1 MLFFVLFFVLF
12 HALDVSVYFLLASL
26 GDITDFG
33 FMFSSTSLTRK
44 YLCCATSALLAV
56 STVPTVSAASE
67 EEMAAKLALM
77 EKRLAELESR
87 LSDNEQKTKEVKV
100 LAANSGSNANR
111 GILGSGATLDILS
124 NSAWRNL
131 RWTQEDQWKTVVK
144 GATLEQVT
152 DALGKPPR
160 TIKSLRPQ
168 VDLVYFYE
176 TSIGDKHGLN
186 GKVSF
191 RKDKVI
197 AVIKPDFSKNNAGR

>member
-1 MLFFVLFFVLF
+1 MLFFVLFDP
-12 HALDVSVYFLLASL
+12 LDVPVYFLLASS
-26 GDITDFG
+26 GVITDFG

-44 YLCCATSALLAV
+44 YLCCATSALLVVSAV
-56 STVPTVSAASE
+56 PSVSAASE

-77 EKRLAELESR
+77 EKRLAQLESR

-160 TIKSLRPQ
+160 TVKSLRPQ

-191 RKDKVI
+191 RKDKVV

>member
-1 MLFFVLFFVLF
+1 VLFFVLF
-12 HALDVSVYFLLASL
+12 DPLDVPVYFLLASL
-26 GDITDFG
+26 GDITDFE

-44 YLCCATSALLAV
+44 YLCCATSALLVV
-56 STVPTVSAASE
+56 STVPNLSAASE

-77 EKRLAELESR
+77 EKRLAQLESR

-144 GATLEQVT
+144 GATLEQVQ

-160 TIKSLRPQ
+160 TVKSLRPQ

>member
-1 MLFFVLFFVLF
+1 MLLFVRSFFTLRDYLPEWMQSSPLVQMVTLPW
-12 HALDVSVYFLLASL
+12 ARLLSMMSS
-26 GDITDFG
+26 
-33 FMFSSTSLTRK
+33 MFSSSNWREG
-44 YLCCATSALLAV
+44 C
-56 STVPTVSAASE
+56 
-67 EEMAAKLALM
+67 
-77 EKRLAELESR
+77 
-87 LSDNEQKTKEVKV
+87 KEVKV

-111 GILGSGATLDILS
+111 GILGGGATLDILS

-131 RWTQEDQWKTVVK
+131 RWTQEEQWKTVVK
-144 GATLEQVT
+144 GATLEQVI

-160 TIKSLRPQ
+160 TVKSLRPQ

-197 AVIKPDFSKNNAGR
+197 AVIKPDFSKNNARR

>member
-1 MLFFVLFFVLF
+1 MLFFKLFDP
-12 HALDVSVYFLLASL
+12 LDVAVYFLLASL

-44 YLCCATSALLAV
+44 YLCCATSALLVVSAV
-56 STVPTVSAASE
+56 PSVSAASE

-77 EKRLAELESR
+77 EKRLAQLESR

>member
-1 MLFFVLFFVLF
+1 VLFFKLCDP
-12 HALDVSVYFLLASL
+12 LDVSVYFLLASL

-33 FMFSSTSLTRK
+33 LMFSSTSLTRK
-44 YLCCATSALLAV
+44 YLCCATSALLVV
-56 STVPTVSAASE
+56 STVPNLSAASE

-77 EKRLAELESR
+77 EKRLAQLESR

-144 GATLEQVT
+144 GATLEQVN

-160 TIKSLRPQ
+160 TVKSLRPQ

-176 TSIGDKHGLN
+176 TSLGDKHGLH

-197 AVIKPDFSKNNAGR
+197 AVIKPDFSKNNARR

>member
-1 MLFFVLFFVLF
+1 MLFFVLF
-12 HALDVSVYFLLASL
+12 HALDVPVYFLLASP

-33 FMFSSTSLTRK
+33 LMFSSTSLTRK
-44 YLCCATSALLAV
+44 YLCCATSALLVV

-77 EKRLAELESR
+77 EKRLAQLESR

-160 TIKSLRPQ
+160 TVKSLRPQ

>member
-1 MLFFVLFFVLF
+1 VLFFVLF
-12 HALDVSVYFLLASL
+12 DPLDVPVYFLLASL
-26 GDITDFG
+26 RDITDFG

-44 YLCCATSALLAV
+44 YLCCATSALLVV
-56 STVPTVSAASE
+56 STVPSVSAASE

-77 EKRLAELESR
+77 EKRLAQLESR

>member
-1 MLFFVLFFVLF
+1 
-12 HALDVSVYFLLASL
+12 
-26 GDITDFG
+26 
-33 FMFSSTSLTRK
+33 MFSSTSLTRK
-44 YLCCATSALLAV
+44 YLLCATSALLVV
-56 STVPTVSAASE
+56 STAPSVSAASE

-77 EKRLAELESR
+77 EKRLAQLESR

-111 GILGSGATLDILS
+111 GILGGGATLDILS

-197 AVIKPDFSKNNAGR
+197 AVIKPDFSKNNARR

>member
-1 MLFFVLFFVLF
+1 MLFYS
-12 HALDVSVYFLLASL
+12 LDVPVYFLLASL
-26 GDITDFG
+26 GDITDFE

-44 YLCCATSALLAV
+44 YLCCATSALLVVSAV
-56 STVPTVSAASE
+56 PSVSAASE

-77 EKRLAELESR
+77 EKRLAQLESR

-111 GILGSGATLDILS
+111 GILGGGATLDILS

-131 RWTQEDQWKTVVK
+131 RWTQEEQWKTVVK

-160 TIKSLRPQ
+160 TVKSLRPQ

-197 AVIKPDFSKNNAGR
+197 AVIKPDFSKNNARR

>member
-1 MLFFVLFFVLF
+1 MLFDP
-12 HALDVSVYFLLASL
+12 LDVPVYFLLASFVV
-26 GDITDFG
+26 IKDFE

-44 YLCCATSALLAV
+44 YLLCATSALLVV
-56 STVPTVSAASE
+56 STVPNLSAASE

-77 EKRLAELESR
+77 EKRLAQLESR

-100 LAANSGSNANR
+100 LAASSNASNR
-111 GILGSGATLDILS
+111 AVLGGGATAEILS

-144 GATLEQVT
+144 GATIEQVT

-160 TIKSLRPQ
+160 TVKSLRPQ

-176 TSIGDKHGLN
+176 TSIGDKHGLV

-197 AVIKPDFSKNNAGR
+197 AVTQPDFSKNNARR

>member
-1 MLFFVLFFVLF
+1 MLFFVLCDP
-12 HALDVSVYFLLASL
+12 LDVSVYFLLASL
-26 GDITDFG
+26 GDITDFW

-44 YLCCATSALLAV
+44 YLCCATSALLVVSAV
-56 STVPTVSAASE
+56 PSVSAASE

-77 EKRLAELESR
+77 EKRLAQLESR

-144 GATLEQVT
+144 GATLEQVN

-160 TIKSLRPQ
+160 TVKSLRPQ

-176 TSIGDKHGLN
+176 TSIGDKHGLH

-197 AVIKPDFSKNNAGR
+197 AVIKPDFSNNNARR

>member
-1 MLFFVLFFVLF
+1 MLFFVLFDP
-12 HALDVSVYFLLASL
+12 LDVPVYFLLASS
-26 GDITDFG
+26 GVITDFG

-44 YLCCATSALLAV
+44 YLCCATSALLVVSAV
-56 STVPTVSAASE
+56 PSVSAASE

-77 EKRLAELESR
+77 EKRLAQLESR

-144 GATLEQVT
+144 GATLEQVQ

-160 TIKSLRPQ
+160 TVKSLRPQ

-191 RKDKVI
+191 RKDKVV

>member
-44 YLCCATSALLAV
+44 YLCCATSALLVVSAV
-56 STVPTVSAASE
+56 PSVSAASE

-77 EKRLAELESR
+77 EKRLAQLESR

-144 GATLEQVT
+144 GATLEQVQ

-160 TIKSLRPQ
+160 TVKSLRPQ

>member
-44 YLCCATSALLAV
+44 YLCCATSALLVVSAV
-56 STVPTVSAASE
+56 PSVSAASE

-77 EKRLAELESR
+77 EKRLAQLESR

-160 TIKSLRPQ
+160 TVKSLRPQ

-197 AVIKPDFSKNNAGR
+197 AVIKPDFSKNNARR

>member
-1 MLFFVLFFVLF
+1 MLFFVLCDP
-12 HALDVSVYFLLASL
+12 LDVSVYFLLASL
-26 GDITDFG
+26 GYITDFG
-33 FMFSSTSLTRK
+33 LMFSSTSLTRK
-44 YLCCATSALLAV
+44 YLCCATSALLVVSAV
-56 STVPTVSAASE
+56 PSVSAASE

-77 EKRLAELESR
+77 EKRLAQLESR

-144 GATLEQVT
+144 GATLEQVN

-160 TIKSLRPQ
+160 TVKSLRPQ

-197 AVIKPDFSKNNAGR
+197 AVIKPDFSRNNARR

>member
-1 MLFFVLFFVLF
+1 MLFFKLCDP
-12 HALDVSVYFLLASL
+12 LDVSVYFLLASL

-33 FMFSSTSLTRK
+33 LMFSSTSLTRK
-44 YLCCATSALLAV
+44 YLCCATSALLVV
-56 STVPTVSAASE
+56 STVPNLSAASE

-77 EKRLAELESR
+77 EKRLAQLESR

-144 GATLEQVT
+144 GATLEQVN

-160 TIKSLRPQ
+160 TVKSLRPQ

-176 TSIGDKHGLN
+176 TSIGDKHGLH

-197 AVIKPDFSKNNAGR
+197 AVIKPDFSKNNARR

>member
-1 MLFFVLFFVLF
+1 MLCDP
-12 HALDVSVYFLLASL
+12 LDVAVYFLLASL

-44 YLCCATSALLAV
+44 YLCCATSALLVVSAV
-56 STVPTVSAASE
+56 PSVSAASE

-77 EKRLAELESR
+77 EKRLAQLESR

-111 GILGSGATLDILS
+111 GILGSGATFDILS

-144 GATLEQVT
+144 GATLEQVN

-160 TIKSLRPQ
+160 TVKSLRPQ

-176 TSIGDKHGLN
+176 TSIGDKHGLH

-197 AVIKPDFSKNNAGR
+197 AVIKPDFSKNNARR

>member
-1 MLFFVLFFVLF
+1 MLFFVLCDP
-12 HALDVSVYFLLASL
+12 LDVSVYFLLASL
-26 GDITDFG
+26 GYITDFG
-33 FMFSSTSLTRK
+33 LMFSSTSLTRK
-44 YLCCATSALLAV
+44 YLCCATSALLVVSAV
-56 STVPTVSAASE
+56 PSVSAASE

-77 EKRLAELESR
+77 EKRLAQLESR

-144 GATLEQVT
+144 GATLEQVQ

-160 TIKSLRPQ
+160 TVKSLRPQ

>member
-1 MLFFVLFFVLF
+1 MLFDP
-12 HALDVSVYFLLASL
+12 LDVPVYFLLASL
-26 GDITDFG
+26 GDITDFE

-44 YLCCATSALLAV
+44 YLCCATSALLVV
-56 STVPTVSAASE
+56 STVPSVSAASE

-77 EKRLAELESR
+77 EKRLAQLESR

-144 GATLEQVT
+144 GATLEQVN

-160 TIKSLRPQ
+160 TVKSLRPQ

>member
-1 MLFFVLFFVLF
+1 VLFFVLF
-12 HALDVSVYFLLASL
+12 DPLDVPVYFLLASL

-44 YLCCATSALLAV
+44 YLCCATSALLVVSAV
-56 STVPTVSAASE
+56 PSVSAASE

-77 EKRLAELESR
+77 EKRLAQLESR

-100 LAANSGSNANR
+100 LAANSSASNR
-111 GILGSGATLDILS
+111 GILGGGATLDILS

-160 TIKSLRPQ
+160 TVKSLRPQ

>member
-1 MLFFVLFFVLF
+1 VLFFVLF
-12 HALDVSVYFLLASL
+12 HALDVPVYFLLASS

-44 YLCCATSALLAV
+44 YLLCASSVLLVV

-77 EKRLAELESR
+77 EKRLAQLESR

-100 LAANSGSNANR
+100 LATNTGASNR
-111 GILGSGATLDILS
+111 SILGGGATAEILS

-176 TSIGDKHGLN
+176 TSMGDKHGLN

>member
-1 MLFFVLFFVLF
+1 MLFDP
-12 HALDVSVYFLLASL
+12 LDVPVYFLLASL
-26 GDITDFG
+26 GDITDFEL
-33 FMFSSTSLTRK
+33 MFSSTSLTRK
-44 YLCCATSALLAV
+44 YLCCATSALLVV
-56 STVPTVSAASE
+56 STVPSVSAASE

-77 EKRLAELESR
+77 EKRLAQLESR
-87 LSDNEQKTKEVKV
+87 LSANEQKTKEVKV

-144 GATLEQVT
+144 GATLEQVI

-160 TIKSLRPQ
+160 TVKSLRPQ

-176 TSIGDKHGLN
+176 TSIGDKHGLH

-197 AVIKPDFSKNNAGR
+197 AVIKPDFSKNNARR

>member
-1 MLFFVLFFVLF
+1 MLFFVLFY
-12 HALDVSVYFLLASL
+12 ALDVPIYFLLASL
-26 GDITDFG
+26 GDITDFE

-44 YLCCATSALLAV
+44 YLCCATSALLVV

-77 EKRLAELESR
+77 EKRLAQLESR

-131 RWTQEDQWKTVVK
+131 RWTQEDQWKTVVN
-144 GATLEQVT
+144 GASIEQVN

-160 TIKSLRPQ
+160 TVKSLRPQ

>member
-1 MLFFVLFFVLF
+1 MLFFKLFDP
-12 HALDVSVYFLLASL
+12 LDVSVYFLLASL

-44 YLCCATSALLAV
+44 YLCCATSALLVVSAV
-56 STVPTVSAASE
+56 PSVSAASE

-77 EKRLAELESR
+77 EKRLAQLESR

>member
-1 MLFFVLFFVLF
+1 MLFFVLFDP
-12 HALDVSVYFLLASL
+12 LDVPVYFLLASS
-26 GDITDFG
+26 GIITDFG
-33 FMFSSTSLTRK
+33 LMFSSTSLTRK
-44 YLCCATSALLAV
+44 YLLCASSVLLVV

-77 EKRLAELESR
+77 EKRLAQLESR

-100 LAANSGSNANR
+100 LATNTGASNR
-111 GILGSGATLDILS
+111 SILGGGATAEILS

-144 GATLEQVT
+144 GATLEQVQ

-160 TIKSLRPQ
+160 TVKSLRPQ

-176 TSIGDKHGLN
+176 TSIGDKQGLN

-197 AVIKPDFSKNNAGR
+197 AVIKPDFSKSNAGR

>member
-1 MLFFVLFFVLF
+1 VLFFVLF
-12 HALDVSVYFLLASL
+12 DPLDVPVYFLLASL
-26 GDITDFG
+26 GVITDFG

-44 YLCCATSALLAV
+44 YLCCATSALLVVSAV
-56 STVPTVSAASE
+56 PSVSAASE

-77 EKRLAELESR
+77 EKRLAQLESR

-144 GATLEQVT
+144 GATLEQVQ

-160 TIKSLRPQ
+160 TVKSLRPQ

>member
-1 MLFFVLFFVLF
+1 VLFFVLF
-12 HALDVSVYFLLASL
+12 DPLDVPVYFLLASS
-26 GDITDFG
+26 GVITDFE

-44 YLCCATSALLAV
+44 YLCCATSALLVV
-56 STVPTVSAASE
+56 STVPNLSAASE

-77 EKRLAELESR
+77 EKRLAQLESR

-144 GATLEQVT
+144 GATLEQVQ

-160 TIKSLRPQ
+160 TVKSLRPQ

>member
-1 MLFFVLFFVLF
+1 MLFFVLF
-12 HALDVSVYFLLASL
+12 HALDVPVYFLLASL

-44 YLCCATSALLAV
+44 YLCCATSALLVV
-56 STVPTVSAASE
+56 STVPSVSAASE

-77 EKRLAELESR
+77 EKRLAQLESR

-160 TIKSLRPQ
+160 TVKSLRPQ

>member
-1 MLFFVLFFVLF
+1 MMILTQRSISYLVAAA
-12 HALDVSVYFLLASL
+12 AL
-26 GDITDFG
+26 
-33 FMFSSTSLTRK
+33 
-44 YLCCATSALLAV
+44 LCCAPSLQ
-56 STVPTVSAASE
+56 AASE

-100 LAANSGSNANR
+100 LAANSGGSNR

-144 GATLEQVT
+144 GATLEQVQ

-160 TIKSLRPQ
+160 TVKSLRPQ

-197 AVIKPDFSKNNAGR
+197 AVIRPDFSKNNARR

>member
-44 YLCCATSALLAV
+44 YLCCATSALLVVSAV
-56 STVPTVSAASE
+56 PSVSAASE

-77 EKRLAELESR
+77 EKRLAQLESR

-160 TIKSLRPQ
+160 TVKSLRPQ

-191 RKDKVI
+191 RKGKVI

>member
-1 MLFFVLFFVLF
+1 MLFFVLCDP
-12 HALDVSVYFLLASL
+12 LDIPVYFLLASL
-26 GDITDFG
+26 VVIKDFG

-44 YLCCATSALLAV
+44 YLCCATSALLVV
-56 STVPTVSAASE
+56 STVPSVSAASE

-77 EKRLAELESR
+77 EKRLAQLESR

-111 GILGSGATLDILS
+111 GILGGGATLDILS

-144 GATLEQVT
+144 GATLEQVN

-160 TIKSLRPQ
+160 TVKSLRPQ

>member
-1 MLFFVLFFVLF
+1 VLFFVLF
-12 HALDVSVYFLLASL
+12 GPLDVPVYFLLASL
-26 GDITDFG
+26 GDITDFE

-44 YLCCATSALLAV
+44 YLCCATSALLVVSAV
-56 STVPTVSAASE
+56 PSVSAASE

-77 EKRLAELESR
+77 EKRLAQLESR

-100 LAANSGSNANR
+100 LAANS
-111 GILGSGATLDILS
+111 SGATLDILS

-160 TIKSLRPQ
+160 TVKSLRPQ

-197 AVIKPDFSKNNAGR
+197 AVIKPDFSKNNARR

>member
-1 MLFFVLFFVLF
+1 MLFFVLF
-12 HALDVSVYFLLASL
+12 HALDVPVYFLLASL

-44 YLCCATSALLAV
+44 YLLCASSVLLVV

-77 EKRLAELESR
+77 EKRLAQLESR

-100 LAANSGSNANR
+100 LATNTGASNR
-111 GILGSGATLDILS
+111 SILGGGATAEILS

-144 GATLEQVT
+144 GATLEQVQ

-160 TIKSLRPQ
+160 TVKSLRPQ

-176 TSIGDKHGLN
+176 TSIGDKQGLN

-197 AVIKPDFSKNNAGR
+197 AVIKPDFSKSNAGR

>member
-1 MLFFVLFFVLF
+1 VLFFVLFFVLF

-44 YLCCATSALLAV
+44 YLCCATSALLVVSAV
-56 STVPTVSAASE
+56 PSVSAASE

-77 EKRLAELESR
+77 EKRLAQLESR

-160 TIKSLRPQ
+160 TVKSLRPQ

-197 AVIKPDFSKNNAGR
+197 AVIKPDFSKNNARR

>member
-1 MLFFVLFFVLF
+1 MFFDP
-12 HALDVSVYFLLASL
+12 LDVPVYFLLASL

-33 FMFSSTSLTRK
+33 LMFSSTSLTRK

-160 TIKSLRPQ
+160 TVKSLRPQ

>member
-1 MLFFVLFFVLF
+1 MLFFVLFDP
-12 HALDVSVYFLLASL
+12 LDVPVYFLLASL
-26 GDITDFG
+26 GDITDFE

-44 YLCCATSALLAV
+44 YLCCATSALLVVSAV
-56 STVPTVSAASE
+56 PSVSAASE

-77 EKRLAELESR
+77 EKRLAQLESR

-144 GATLEQVT
+144 GATLEEVN

-160 TIKSLRPQ
+160 TVKSLRPQ

>member
-1 MLFFVLFFVLF
+1 MLFFVLFDP
-12 HALDVSVYFLLASL
+12 LDVPVYFLLASL
-26 GDITDFG
+26 GDITDFE

-44 YLCCATSALLAV
+44 YLCCATSALLVVSAV
-56 STVPTVSAASE
+56 PSVSAASE

-77 EKRLAELESR
+77 EKRLAQLESR
-87 LSDNEQKTKEVKV
+87 LFDNEQKTKEVKV

-144 GATLEQVT
+144 GATLEEVN

-160 TIKSLRPQ
+160 TVKSLRPQ

>member
-1 MLFFVLFFVLF
+1 MLFFVLCDP
-12 HALDVSVYFLLASL
+12 LDVSVYFLLASL
-26 GDITDFG
+26 GYITDFG
-33 FMFSSTSLTRK
+33 LMFSSTSLTRK
-44 YLCCATSALLAV
+44 YLCCATSALLVVSAV
-56 STVPTVSAASE
+56 PSVSAASE

-77 EKRLAELESR
+77 EKRLAQLESR

-144 GATLEQVT
+144 GATLEQVN

-160 TIKSLRPQ
+160 TVKSLRPQ

-176 TSIGDKHGLN
+176 TSIGDKHGLH

-197 AVIKPDFSKNNAGR
+197 AVIKPDFSKNNARR